1 MATYISSNANR
12 FYTALETS
20 YGQVGS
26 IASGHRIPALKLTVQ
41 QKLETAQRK
50 DKTGSRTFPG
60 VAPGGRRQT
69 NFELQTYMTSWQ
81 KSAGNP
87 GYGPLFQAALGA
99 APLQFA
105 GGAAASS
112 TTAGRL
118 GFAAPHGLG
127 AGQAISSAGEIRF
140 VAAIVDPS
148 TVQLNAPFTVLPAAG
163 AAIGAAV
170 TYVPATDLPSASI
183 FDYWDPA
190 TAVQRLLCGAAVDQ
204 LEIQVNGDY
213 HEFHFTGLAQDVLDS
228 SSFSSASVGALQSFP
243 AEPALA
249 AFDYSIVPGN
259 LGQAWL
265 GTSPS
270 QFLTITSASIVLK
283 NQLDTRSKEFGSNLP
298 RAISPGQRSVTAA
311 FQLFSQ
317 DDDATKGLYQ
327 AARQQSPISVMF
339 QLGQT
344 EGQVMGV
351 YLQSVIPEVPEF
363 DDGQN
368 RLQWKFRQSRAQG
381 TVDNEIAVAFA

>member
-1 MATYISSNANR
+1 MAYISSNANR

-26 IASGHRIPALKLTVQ
+26 ITSGNRIPALKLTVQ
-41 QKLETAQRK
+41 QKLTTAQRK

-60 VAPGGRRQT
+60 QPPGGRLQT

-81 KSAGNP
+81 QTAGNP
-87 GYGPLFQAALGA
+87 GYGPLFQAALGG

-105 GGAAASS
+105 GGTAASS
-112 TTAGRL
+112 TAGGRL
-118 GFAAPHGLG
+118 GFGAPHGLG
-127 AGQAISSAGEIRF
+127 AGQAVSCAGEIRF
-140 VAAIVDPS
+140 VAAIVDAN
-148 TVQLNAPFTVLPAAG
+148 TVQLNAPFTILPATG

-170 TYVPATDLPSASI
+170 TYVPATELPSASV

-190 TAVQRLLCGAAVDQ
+190 AAVQRLLCGAAVDQ
-204 LEIQVNGDY
+204 MEIQVNGDY
-213 HEFHFTGLAQDVLDS
+213 HQFQFSGLAQDVLDS
-228 SSFSSASVGALQSFP
+228 SSFSSASVGQLASFP
-243 AEPALA
+243 AEPALG

-259 LGQAWL
+259 MGEAWL

-298 RAISPGQRSVTAA
+298 RAISPGPRSVTAA
-311 FQLFSQ
+311 LELVSQ
-317 DDDATKGLYQ
+317 DDAATIGLYQ
-327 AARQQSPISVMF
+327 AARQQSPIGVMF

-344 EGQVMGV
+344 EGQVVGV

-381 TVDNEIAVAFA
+381 TVDNEIAVAFG